1 MTPKQ
6 LSIMLLFYRIWL
18 WSLIEFRIDLWP
30 GLFKVKCQNLYSKYW
45 ELTKQ
50 WLVVVWF
57 IIRTSNDL
65 NILSVKLIIIKI
77 KECYQVSVTWSNCI
91 WMGCF
96 EWNWPWFWK
105 LCKICGSNRA
115 KQNTTD
121 FSPRLYIGQ
130 GVPLPP
136 WKFFY
141 CSYGW
146 IRTCKKK
153 IKKVVKMSTFWDAP
167 PPPQLWKFTT
177 FFFEWILP

>member
-1 MTPKQ
+1 
-6 LSIMLLFYRIWL
+6 MLLFYRIWL

-57 IIRTSNDL
+57 IIRTSLKWLWSEFHFLVPTSNDL

-115 KQNTTD
+115 KQNTMN
-121 FSPRLYIGQ
+121 FSP
-130 GVPLPP
+130 PLHND
-136 WKFFY
+136 KGCGRRAEKNFF
-141 CSYGW
+141 
-146 IRTCKKK
+146 
-153 IKKVVKMSTFWDAP
+153 V
-167 PPPQLWKFTT
+167 
-177 FFFEWILP
+177 FEL